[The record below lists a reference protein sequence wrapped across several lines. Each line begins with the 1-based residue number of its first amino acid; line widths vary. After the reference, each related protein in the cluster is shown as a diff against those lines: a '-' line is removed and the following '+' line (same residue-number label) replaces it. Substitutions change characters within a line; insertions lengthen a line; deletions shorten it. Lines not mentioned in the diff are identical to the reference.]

1 MGERMATKFRNEAG
15 GVSVEF
21 VLWVPLVLSLMMLV
35 FEATAA
41 FMAQASSWR
50 TATHV
55 ARAVTTGQ
63 MTIPAAEQLVRDRL
77 GYAVTMTTNQGL
89 LRVDVSIPYSQI
101 GFGIFAPWGDMR
113 VALLQRIEPHVSL

>member
-1 MGERMATKFRNEAG
+1 MGENMTAKFSNEAG

-21 VLWVPLVLSLMMLV
+21 MLWVPLVLTLMMLV

-41 FMAQASSWR
+41 FIAQANSWR

-63 MTIPAAEQLVRDRL
+63 MSIAGAEQLVRDRL
-77 GYAVTMTTNQGL
+77 GYDVTLTPTQGL
-89 LRVDVSIPYSQI
+89 LRVDITIPYSQV
-101 GFGIFAPWGDMR
+101 GFGMLSPWGSMQ